1 MEDADDIDVEI
12 VESEEI
18 ERVDTL
24 QTQKKGVGLFSV
36 VLLSSVVAII
46 GAVGGAYGAQYLA
59 KTPDLSA
66 IDNQI
71 SLKVADIEDKTQKSV
86 AALRT
91 ELDVLKTDIMDVQ
104 GGQASEQVL
113 ASLQNRLEA
122 LENAPLPE
130 IPDIDADAV
139 SALQRA
145 QADGFN
151 WPDLTEIDANISRL
165 EKEHADLTDRLQ
177 NISEEFETFKEAPID
192 VVALGG
198 EAAPEPIMITQTLTL
213 PIFPEMALR
222 KSAEEAVSR
231 KGFLARTL
239 SKHID
244 VRQPNDPI
252 VLIEKAAL
260 AVKSGNLDLAV
271 KTFDQLPDEIKV
283 AGQDWRDAVGNP

>member
-24 QTQKKGVGLFSV
+24 ETQKKGVGLFSV
-36 VLLSSVVAII
+36 VLLSGFAAMI
-46 GAVGGAYGAQYLA
+46 GAVGGAYGAQYLVE
-59 KTPDLSA
+59 TPDLSA
-66 IDNQI
+66 IDSQV

-91 ELDVLKTDIMDVQ
+91 ELDVLKTNIMDVQ

-113 ASLQNRLEA
+113 ASLQNRLDA
-122 LENAPLPE
+122 LENAPLSNM
-130 IPDIDADAV
+130 PDIDADAV
-139 SALQRA
+139 SALQKA

-151 WPDLTEIDANISRL
+151 WPNLTEIEANISRL
-165 EKEHADLTDRLQ
+165 EQEHADLSDRLQ

-192 VVALGG
+192 VIALGG
-198 EAAPEPIMITQTLTL
+198 EAAPEPITITQTLTL
-213 PIFPEMALR
+213 PVFPEIALR
-222 KSAEEAVSR
+222 KSAEEAVSQ

-244 VRQPNDPI
+244 VKQPNDPI

-283 AGQDWRDAVGNP
+283 AGQDWRDAAGNL